1 MYLFEGVMLSLNGA
15 KPHASIT
22 RADPR
27 GERMYRALA
36 RRRWEADFYV
46 CLALPR
52 TIVESLVSGQE
63 SGDSRVSRITAM
75 RARDRAPKSVR
86 LAAREA
92 ALRAG
97 QQQEP
102 AAQADPTAAP
112 PSPEGSGETTD
123 QESQRII
130 GSKGDKSA
138 IQAEFEKSGW
148 TKPDHL
154 T

>member
-1 MYLFEGVMLSLNGA
+1 MLSLNGA
-15 KPHASIT
+15 KPHASIA

-36 RRRWEADFYV
+36 RCRWEADFYV

-63 SGDSRVSRITAM
+63 SGDSRVSRTTAM
-75 RARDRAPKSVR
+75 RARD
-86 LAAREA
+86 AAREA

-138 IQAEFEKSGW
+138 IQAEFEKRGW